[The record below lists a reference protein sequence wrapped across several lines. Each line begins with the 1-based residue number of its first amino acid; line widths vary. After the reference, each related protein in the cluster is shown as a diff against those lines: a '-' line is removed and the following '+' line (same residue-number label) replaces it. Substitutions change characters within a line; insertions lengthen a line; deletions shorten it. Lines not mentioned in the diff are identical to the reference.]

1 MLVITNKQ
9 IAECS
14 DIHLADNII
23 YGFVNACKDCS
34 FVMGEFDSK
43 ERAEA
48 AFNKIA
54 DAVKDHGN
62 ETIVDFRR

>member
-1 MLVITNKQ
+1 MIVITNKQ
-9 IAECS
+9 IAECN
-14 DIHLADNII
+14 DIHLADNIL
-23 YGFVNACKDCS
+23 YCSVTACKDCS

-43 ERAEA
+43 ELAEA
-48 AFNKIA
+48 TFNKIA